1 MRRLPALRN
10 KETDE
15 VKLPTAFHLLLG
27 TAQGKGIRWGRL
39 GYGMW
44 PPPLVNYVRGFDVLT
59 RKGKL
64 VSTLAQGRDDAQ
76 GQLPAG
82 LSPALTAP
90 AAAASAAGAAAG
102 AAGGAWDLAPQS
114 FVFHPS
120 KGEAN
125 PTEALRTAYAEAAA
139 EEAAAAAEAGGEA
152 GAGAAANL
160 WILKPSDGSKGNN
173 ITIYSSLEEIE
184 AFLAAQEP

>member
-64 VSTLAQGRDDAQ
+64 VSTLVQGRDDDAQ
-76 GQLPAG
+76 RQKTPRPRRLRAREREPR
-82 LSPALTAP
+82 
-90 AAAASAAGAAAG
+90 
-102 AAGGAWDLAPQS
+102 GGI
-114 FVFHPS
+114 
-120 KGEAN
+120 G
-125 PTEALRTAYAEAAA
+125 RTR
-139 EEAAAAAEAGGEA
+139 
-152 GAGAAANL
+152 
-160 WILKPSDGSKGNN
+160 D
-173 ITIYSSLEEIE
+173 
-184 AFLAAQEP
+184 F